1 MQRERTR
8 GGSRTR
14 EAVIAR
20 LNGSGHAYMAV
31 NFGHVLLNTRRGC
44 VVFVSAVPEHRS
56 SHFFNFFG
64 GKERNLDTHNNR
76 LAQKSNP
83 SQETLGMVATQNCEE
98 R

>member
-64 GKERNLDTHNNR
+64 EREKPRHSQQQIG
-76 LAQKSNP
+76 AKVKSKSRNIGNGCD
-83 SQETLGMVATQNCEE
+83 SKL
-98 R
+98 